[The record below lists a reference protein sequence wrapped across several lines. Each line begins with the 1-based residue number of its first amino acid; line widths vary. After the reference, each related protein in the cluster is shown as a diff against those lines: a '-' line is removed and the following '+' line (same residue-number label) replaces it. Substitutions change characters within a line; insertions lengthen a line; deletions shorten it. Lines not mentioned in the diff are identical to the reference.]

1 MINNKDINEMELGY
15 LRSLF
20 SVIPQTPIIF
30 SETIKYNLDPFN
42 KYNDNDINDVL
53 RDIKLYDVVHKLHD
67 GINTVLSSKY
77 KDLNNKKNEDNKSNG
92 FQLSY
97 GESQLLCL
105 GRALLNDKP
114 FLLIDEGTS
123 NIDNK
128 TDKIIQDL
136 LQNNQKL
143 KDKTIITIAH
153 RINTIINY
161 DKIISIKNGNII
173 EYDSPNN
180 LLKKDPNH
188 KDSVFIRLYNE
199 HTQHMS

>member
-42 KYNDNDINDVL
+42 RYSNKQINDVL
-53 RDIKLYDVVHKLHD
+53 KDIKLYDVVNKLRD

-77 KDLNNKKNEDNKSNG
+77 KDTNNNNNNELSG
-92 FQLSY
+92 FELSY

-105 GRALLNDKP
+105 GRALLNNKP